1 MGKAEKETKKLSKKA
16 VLGSYIRWL
25 FFNQSN
31 YSYERY
37 MGTGFLHAMNP
48 VVNELYKD
56 DVEGRKEVMTRHSG
70 FFNCEPCLA
79 SPIVGLTVAME
90 EQKVSGEALD
100 DDAITSIKTGLMGPA
115 SGIGDTLIQGVI
127 VPLLLAMCIDFAANK
142 NIAGPILYCLVI
154 TAIVISISYIG
165 FMMGY
170 KKGSNALMEMLESG
184 IINKVIAGAGIMGC
198 VVLGALVAKYVGL
211 SCKIEIP
218 YGENVFSIQEQLFDT
233 LLPKML
239 PLALTLGVMKLLDKG
254 KKPMYIMLLM
264 IIAGTVLGLLGII

>member
-1 MGKAEKETKKLSKKA
+1 METKEKKLSKKA
-16 VLGSYIRWL
+16 VFGSYVRWL
-25 FFNQSN
+25 FYNQSN

-48 VVNELYKD
+48 VVKELYKD
-56 DVEGRKEVMTRHSG
+56 DEEGRKEIMNRHSG

-90 EQKVSGEALD
+90 EKKAAGEPLD
-100 DDAITSIKTGLMGPA
+100 EEAITSIKTGLMGPA

-127 VPLLLAMCIDFAANK
+127 VPLLLALCIDFAANG
-142 NIAGPILYCLVI
+142 NIAGPVLYCLVI
-154 TAIVISISYIG
+154 TGIVLAISYLG

-170 KKGSNALMEMLESG
+170 KKGSSALMDMLESG
-184 IINKVIAGAGIMGC
+184 VINKVIAGAGIMGC
-198 VVLGALVAKYVGL
+198 VVLGALVANYVGI

-218 YGENVFSIQEQLFDT
+218 YGEDVFSLQTQLFDV

-239 PLALTLGVMKLLDKG
+239 PLLLTMGVMKLLDKG
-254 KKPMYIMLLM
+254 KKPMYIMVLM
-264 IIAGTVLGLLGII
+264 IIVGAVLSLLGII